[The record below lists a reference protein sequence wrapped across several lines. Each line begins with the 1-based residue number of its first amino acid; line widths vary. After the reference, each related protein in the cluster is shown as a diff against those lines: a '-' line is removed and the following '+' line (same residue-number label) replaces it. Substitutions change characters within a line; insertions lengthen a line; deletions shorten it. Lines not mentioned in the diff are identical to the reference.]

1 MNNFKKPKIKI
12 KTTAL
17 RHKQLK
23 FDFDQSDVRNTKEI
37 LIHVDAMIADNGH
50 IILKDVIAKFAG
62 KLYTWPEKKIL
73 QYIFD
78 LFGDVKI
85 RFLFNGEK
93 IRPDDLKYLLNNSSL
108 WSNIEIIKPEVIDKI
123 NLIKA
128 GHLGE
133 KLFGSAAPEEQNDL
147 CLYLRSNLRNWERDL
162 NSFCQLTNTG
172 KYPGKNEIENSLD
185 LLLELLPIHD
195 PNEFILNVISRKHDL
210 LTAYKNI
217 KTLSDFYN
225 HRIQTWDFMLKAIEE
240 FKPNQA
246 HLEKDPEV
254 KNALARLDLII
265 NNPSPYELIED
276 INDFV
281 STVKVVNDAIVEKN
295 TASFRAQATEDI
307 VKKIAQILSL
317 LNRQNAS
324 PDIRNKALLNLQK
337 IKKLIEKSRN
347 IQEISHYLDEAMHEF
362 DIALELIEEKRT
374 GI

>member
-1 MNNFKKPKIKI
+1 M

-23 FDFDQSDVRNTKEI
+23 FDFDHSDARNTKKI
-37 LIHVDAMIADNGH
+37 LTHVDALIADNGH

-62 KLYTWPEKKIL
+62 KPYTWPEKRIL

-85 RFLFNGEK
+85 RFSFNGGK
-93 IRPDDLKYLLNNSSL
+93 IRPDDLKNLLNNASL
-108 WSNIEIIKPEVIDKI
+108 WSNIEIIKPEVVDKT

-133 KLFGSAAPEEQNDL
+133 KLFGSSVPEEQNDL
-147 CLYLRSNLRNWERDL
+147 CLYLRRNLRTWERDL
-162 NSFCQLTNTG
+162 NSFCQLANTG
-172 KYPGKNEIENSLD
+172 KYPGKNEIDNYLD
-185 LLLELLPIHD
+185 LLLKLLSIHD
-195 PNEFILNVISRKHDL
+195 PNEFILNLISRKHDL
-210 LTAYKNI
+210 LTAYKNL

-240 FKPNQA
+240 FNPNLT
-246 HLEKDPEV
+246 HLEKNPEV
-254 KNALARLDLII
+254 KNALARLELII

-276 INDFV
+276 ISDLV
-281 STVKVVNDAIVEKN
+281 STVKAVNDDIVEKK
-295 TASFRAQATEDI
+295 TASFRAQATEDV

-337 IKKLIEKSRN
+337 IKKLIEKSKN
-347 IQEISHYLDEAMHEF
+347 IQGIAHYLDEAMHEF
-362 DIALELIEEKRT
+362 DIALDLIEEKRT
-374 GI
+374 GISDLVE

>member
-1 MNNFKKPKIKI
+1 M

-23 FDFDQSDVRNTKEI
+23 FAFDQSDVRNTKEI
-37 LIHVDAMIADNGH
+37 LTHVDALIADNGH
-50 IILKDVIAKFAG
+50 IILKDVISKFS
-62 KLYTWPEKKIL
+62 EKPYLWQEKRIL

-78 LFGDVKI
+78 LFGDFKI

-93 IRPDDLKYLLNNSSL
+93 IQPDDLKNLLNNASL
-108 WSNIEIIKPEVIDKI
+108 WSNIEIIKPEVVDKT

-133 KLFGSAAPEEQNDL
+133 KLFGSAGPEEQNDL
-147 CLYLRSNLRNWERDL
+147 CLFLRRNLRSWERDL
-162 NSFCQLTNTG
+162 NSFSQLANTR
-172 KYPGKNEIENSLD
+172 KYPGKNEIDNYLG
-185 LLLELLPIHD
+185 LLIRLLPIHE

-210 LTAYKNI
+210 LTAYKNLKI
-217 KTLSDFYN
+217 LSDFYN

-240 FKPNQA
+240 FKPNLT
-246 HLEKDPEV
+246 HLEKNPEV
-254 KNALARLDLII
+254 KSALARLELII

-276 INDFV
+276 ISDLV
-281 STVKVVNDAIVEKN
+281 STVKAVNDGIIEKK
-295 TASFRAQATEDI
+295 TASFRAQATEDV

-317 LNRQNAS
+317 LDRQNAS

-347 IQEISHYLDEAMHEF
+347 IREISHNLDEAMHEF
-362 DIALELIEEKRT
+362 DIALDLIEEKRT
-374 GI
+374 GISDLVE